1 MVPLSRRII
10 SLLASRHKFAQG
22 QSATDSHTFFW
33 RHLSL
38 IFFRMNV
45 KRHTIVQTYFHYSCI
60 VYHNDIADP
69 ILAAT
74 IQITTVG
81 YHTIGQS
88 RSQTAKFGMPL
99 SCLR

>member
-1 MVPLSRRII
+1 
-10 SLLASRHKFAQG
+10 
-22 QSATDSHTFFW
+22 
-33 RHLSL
+33 
-38 IFFRMNV
+38 MNV
-45 KRHTIVQTYFHYSCI
+45 KRHAIVETYFHYSCI

-88 RSQTAKFGMPL
+88 RSQPAKFGMRV
-99 SCLR
+99 SCIRWVARALARPTDRTLIPDLFL